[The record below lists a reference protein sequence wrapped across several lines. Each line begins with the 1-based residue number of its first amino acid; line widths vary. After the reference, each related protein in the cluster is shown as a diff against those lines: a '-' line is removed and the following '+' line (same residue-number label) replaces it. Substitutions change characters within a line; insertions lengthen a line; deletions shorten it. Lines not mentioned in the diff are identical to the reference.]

1 MHVAAGPGGTVV
13 HTQPRSPL
21 RDKELDMSAIDRSA
35 QPLAA
40 LRPPTGP
47 ELPETKTAPRVLAGS
62 AAASGRPRL
71 RGWWRVITPVLLLV
85 VWQLTHVF
93 NLISPQKLPPPT
105 TVVSTGWS
113 LIAHPTPAFGSLQGA
128 LLVSCER
135 FAIGFGVG
143 ASIAIALAMVA
154 GLSRVGEAA
163 VDPIVQMIRTL
174 PLFGLI
180 NVFIIWFGIGTMP
193 KVTLVALGASVPLY
207 LNTYSGIRSIDGRLY
222 ELAHVLG
229 LNRRE
234 LLLNV
239 VLPGALPQAL
249 VGLRQSLGAAWLS
262 LVVAEQINAHQ
273 GLGFMISQAAT
284 FLRNDVV
291 FVALIVYTMLGLL
304 TDWIVRIFERRALA
318 WRTDLVM

>member
-1 MHVAAGPGGTVV
+1 
-13 HTQPRSPL
+13 
-21 RDKELDMSAIDRSA
+21 MSAIDRSA

-40 LRPPTGP
+40 LRPAGQ
-47 ELPETKTAPRVLAGS
+47 ELPEAQAAPRVKAGL
-62 AAASGRPRL
+62 AAASGKPRL
-71 RGWWRVITPVLLLV
+71 RGWWRLITPMVLLV
-85 VWQLTHVF
+85 IWQLTHVL

-105 TVVSTGWS
+105 DVVSTGWS

-128 LLVSCER
+128 LGVSCER
-135 FAIGFGVG
+135 FAIGFGFG
-143 ASIAIALAMVA
+143 ATVAIILALIA
-154 GLSRVGEAA
+154 GLSRIGEAT
-163 VDPIVQMIRTL
+163 VDPLVQMIRTL

-180 NVFIIWFGIGTMP
+180 PVFIIWFGIGTLP

-207 LNTYSGIRSIDGRLY
+207 LNTYAGIRSIDGRLY

-234 LLLNV
+234 LLRNI

-262 LVVAEQINAHQ
+262 LVVAEQINANQ
-273 GLGFMISQAAT
+273 GLGFMINQAAT

-291 FVALIVYTMLGLL
+291 FVALIVYTLLGLL
-304 TDWIVRIFERRALA
+304 TDWIVRIFERRALV

>member
-1 MHVAAGPGGTVV
+1 
-13 HTQPRSPL
+13 
-21 RDKELDMSAIDRSA
+21 MSAVDRST
-35 QPLAA
+35 QSLAA
-40 LRPPTGP
+40 LRPSAGAEPP
-47 ELPETKTAPRVLAGS
+47 ATKTAPRVLIGS
-62 AAASGRPRL
+62 VAASGKPRL
-71 RGWWRVITPVLLLV
+71 RGGWRVISPLLLLV
-85 VWQLTHVF
+85 IWQLTHVLS
-93 NLISPQKLPPPT
+93 LIAPQKLPPPT
-105 TVVSTGWS
+105 TVMTTAWS

-128 LLVSCER
+128 LLVSLQR
-135 FAIGFGVG
+135 FAIGFSFG
-143 ASIAIALAMVA
+143 ATVAIALALVA

-163 VDPIVQMIRTL
+163 VDPLVQMVRTL

-180 NVFIIWFGIGTMP
+180 PVFIIWFGIGTLP

-207 LNTYSGIRSIDGRLY
+207 LNTYAGIRSVDGRLY

-234 LLLNV
+234 LLRNV

-262 LVVAEQINAHQ
+262 LVVAEQINANQ
-273 GLGFMISQAAT
+273 GLGFMINQAAT

-291 FVALIVYTMLGLL
+291 FVALIVYTLLGLL